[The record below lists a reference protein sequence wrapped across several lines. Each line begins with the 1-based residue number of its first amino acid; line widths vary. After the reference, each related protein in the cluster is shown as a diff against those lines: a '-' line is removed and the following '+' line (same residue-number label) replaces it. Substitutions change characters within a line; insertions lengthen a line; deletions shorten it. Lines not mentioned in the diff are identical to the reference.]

1 VADEEQQRQQQH
13 PAGTSKQVLAE
24 HPGLVLLRLGYLELI
39 GEKAAYLDVA
49 MAGQQWSHAVSALLR
64 SGDR

>member
-1 VADEEQQRQQQH
+1 VGQQQQQQPTRSSH
-13 PAGTSKQVLAE
+13 QGIGE

-39 GEKAAYLDVA
+39 GQHAAYLDLA
-49 MAGQQWSHAVSALLR
+49 MAGKQWSHAVSALLR